1 MYQVPQN
8 LASFLQSHG
17 IVLEK
22 ASIQD
27 LINALLDG
35 NNRNISHTMKLSQA
49 IGVNV
54 DDLAQLRDASP
65 QGRNLPLLDAFKH
78 FKLMVMR

>member
-54 DDLAQLRDASP
+54 DDLAQLRDAST